1 MIPLTLLSAIKAH
14 DFTAIRNICFALSEE
29 ERQELKSYFA
39 RKNFNFIF
47 REVLEKE
54 KRYHFSNKELA
65 IISYTIMCVCNTLE
79 EVRKI
84 ETFQN
89 IEPYVKGNYYYFL
102 SSLEDEVLLDFVQTP
117 QGAYMIEGIQLM
129 YKDNPLEMSF
139 QILWSVYKAGYIAI
153 NEGVFIQRM
162 YDLNWFK
169 WFKADEHLTKY
180 LLKHPETVVLF
191 PSVPAY
197 IQDTIFTTEEWKKI
211 YHTLN
216 KKGYFTNKN
225 AILHAFIEALLNPWK
240 KTVLDMY
247 CRWIETLEPSLQE
260 LLSNQH
266 TLFAL
271 LSSDKTSVVNFVM
284 KLIKEISNEK
294 GFDFQAFADNFAL
307 CFTTQK
313 IAKSQ
318 LIGLDI
324 LAKHYKQQAP
334 ANIEYRE
341 QLVVLFTVP
350 DAKLQEKVASLLTTY
365 FGGEGLTEVV
375 ALYQDYLK
383 GKAQDLLQSLPSPNS
398 SENSENSENSQT
410 VCAARTSQTA
420 STARPL
426 TPVPCPLT
434 PDDLLFLIG
443 DCIRERS
450 PLVLDLFFEGL
461 NQLQAQIP
469 ADYPEQVKPYLK
481 QLLSNERAVTSLFY
495 QFLDSWCNQSPIP
508 LVYNTNKEWN
518 ELQELYKEKKY
529 SQAEKFNKLREIH
542 VSANKAK
549 KIFPFFF
556 NKIACA
562 LQKLKEKDTLPFIST
577 PTHAPFYIEPL
588 TFLERIIQYE
598 KAGKTPMQEDVIIGL
613 NRLLPTEITE
623 AQKQL
628 ALSLTGN
635 YAPALQYYFEVNKQI
650 TITDATRVLWGQV
663 LRLKDINGVFPEL
676 EIPQKPNLQGLVR
689 PFYLKYEVELTKIN
703 GVERNKII
711 LEDNW
716 DKKHSTYSYYNELG
730 ANYYNVSPM
739 GKVIDED
746 IDYELSLNPRYI
758 DGWLCKYL
766 LTYTQGMDSES
777 LSEATRVM
785 SLLLQYNLPIYHGGW
800 LMVATCLL
808 AERKPLRDLA
818 TEYILLVLQR
828 GETLTYL
835 TEAIGTFLA
844 HKYAPIARFVEF
856 LDLPTRDPKVK
867 AFQKAVVEAYLPLA
881 EKQEKKPTNHKKLVS
896 FLIN

>member
-1 MIPLTLLSAIKAH
+1 MNDSLLSAIKAL
-14 DFTAIRNICFALSEE
+14 DFTAIRNICLALSQE

-47 REVLEKE
+47 REVLKEE

-84 ETFQN
+84 ELFQN

-117 QGAYMIEGIQLM
+117 QGAYMIEGIQRM
-129 YKDNPLEMSF
+129 YKDNPSKMSF
-139 QILWSVYKAGYIAI
+139 QILWSAYKAGHIAL
-153 NEGVFIQRM
+153 NEGIFIENM
-162 YDLNWFK
+162 YNIN

-191 PSVPAY
+191 PSVPTY

-211 YHTLN
+211 YHTLD

-225 AILHAFIEALLNPWK
+225 AILHTFIEALLNPWK
-240 KTVLDMY
+240 KNVLDMY
-247 CRWIETLEPSLQE
+247 CRWIETLEPSHQE

-284 KLIKEISNEK
+284 KLIKEIANEK
-294 GFDFQAFADNFAL
+294 AFDFQAFADNFAL
-307 CFTTQK
+307 CFVTQK

-318 LIGLDI
+318 LIGVEI
-324 LAKHYKQQAP
+324 LEKYYQKQAP
-334 ANIEYRE
+334 TNPDYRE
-341 QLVVLFTVP
+341 QLAVLFTVP
-350 DAKLQEKVASLLTTY
+350 DAKLQEKVANLLTTY
-365 FGGEGLTEVV
+365 FNQEGLPEVITP
-375 ALYQDYLK
+375 YRDYLK
-383 GKAQDLLQSLPSPNS
+383 GKAQDLLATLSP
-398 SENSENSENSQT
+398 SENSENSENSHT
-410 VCAARTSQTA
+410 SKTARSARTPRTW
-420 STARPL
+420 
-426 TPVPCPLT
+426 
-434 PDDLLFLIG
+434 DDLLFLIG

-469 ADYPEQVKPYLK
+469 ADYPELVKPYLN

-508 LVYNTNKEWN
+508 LVYNTNKEWE

-556 NKIACA
+556 NKIACT
-562 LQKLKEKDTLPFIST
+562 LLKLKEKDTLPFIST
-577 PTHAPFYIEPL
+577 PTHAPFYIEPI

-628 ALSLTGN
+628 ALSLTGD
-635 YAPALQYYFEVNKQI
+635 YAPALQYYFEVSNAI

-663 LRLKDINGVFPEL
+663 LRLKDIDGVFPEL

-689 PFYLKYEVELTKIN
+689 PFYLKYEVEPTKIN

-766 LTYTQGMDSES
+766 LPYTQGMDRES

-785 SLLLQYNLPIYHGGW
+785 SLLLEHHLPIYHGGW

-808 AERKPLRDLA
+808 AERKNLRDLA
-818 TEYILLVLQR
+818 AEYILLNLQK

-835 TEAIGTFLA
+835 AEAIGTLLA

-867 AFQKAVVEAYLPLA
+867 AFQKSVLEAYLPLA
-881 EKQEKKPTNHKKLVS
+881 EKQEKKPTNHKKLVE
-896 FLIN
+896 FNR

>member
-1 MIPLTLLSAIKAH
+1 MNDSLLSAIKAL
-14 DFTAIRNICFALSEE
+14 DFTAIRNICLALSQE

-47 REVLEKE
+47 REVLKEE

-84 ETFQN
+84 ELFQN
-89 IEPYVKGNYYYFL
+89 IEPYIKGNYYYFL
-102 SSLEDEVLLDFVQTP
+102 SSLEDGVLLDFVQSP

-129 YKDNPLEMSF
+129 CKDNPSKMSF
-139 QILWSVYKAGYIAI
+139 QILWSVYKAGYIPL

-162 YDLNWFK
+162 YDLN

-247 CRWIETLEPSLQE
+247 CRWIETLEPSHQE
-260 LLSNQH
+260 LLYNQH

-284 KLIKEISNEK
+284 KLIKEISSEK
-294 GFDFQAFADNFAL
+294 DFDFPAFADNFAL
-307 CFTTQK
+307 CFVTQK
-313 IAKSQ
+313 ITKSQ

-334 ANIEYRE
+334 ANPDYRE
-341 QLVVLFTVP
+341 QLAVLFTVS
-350 DAKLQEKVASLLTTY
+350 DAKLQEKVATLLTSY
-365 FGGEGLTEVV
+365 FSGEGLAEVV
-375 ALYQDYLK
+375 APYQDYLK
-383 GKAQDLLQSLPSPNS
+383 GKAQELLPFESHNS
-398 SENSENSENSQT
+398 SESSDPSYSNEPNSLTKEIAR
-410 VCAARTSQTA
+410 AARTPKTW
-420 STARPL
+420 
-426 TPVPCPLT
+426 
-434 PDDLLFLIG
+434 DDLLFLIG
-443 DCIRERS
+443 DCIREHS

-469 ADYPEQVKPYLK
+469 ADYPEQVKPYLN

-495 QFLDSWCNQSPIP
+495 QFLDSWCSQSPIP
-508 LVYNTNKEWN
+508 LIYNTNKEWN
-518 ELQELYKEKKY
+518 ELQELYNEKKY

-542 VSANKAK
+542 VNANKAK

-577 PTHAPFYIEPL
+577 PTHAPFYIDPQVY
-588 TFLERIIQYE
+588 LERIIQYE

-613 NRLLPTEITE
+613 NRLLSTETTE

-628 ALSLTGN
+628 ALSLTGD

-650 TITDATRVLWGQV
+650 AVTDATRVLWGQV
-663 LRLKDINGVFPEL
+663 LRLKDIDGVFPEL

-766 LTYTQGMDSES
+766 LPYTQGMDSES

-785 SLLLQYNLPIYHGGW
+785 SLLLEHHLPIYHGGW

-808 AERKPLRDLA
+808 AERKNLRDLA
-818 TEYILLVLQR
+818 TEYILLSLQK

-835 TEAIGTFLA
+835 AEAIGTLLA

-867 AFQKAVVEAYLPLA
+867 AFQKSVLEAYLPLA
-881 EKQEKKPTNHKKLVS
+881 EKQEKKPTNHKKLVE
-896 FLIN
+896 FNR

>member
-1 MIPLTLLSAIKAH
+1 MAKKNTIPLKFEALDKELQNLLYSRDISGLISVLKEGKNPLH
-14 DFTAIRNICFALSEE
+14 LEQLNQLDVKSCKNLGFPILWSLYENDFIPFEEDFLIEKFGDALYLLNKHKEIESFI
-29 ERQELKSYFA
+29 LKRPRIAKEIGEKLPSYF
-39 RKNFNFIF
+39 
-47 REVLEKE
+47 LEKRDISVTEYE
-54 KRYHFSNKELA
+54 K
-65 IISYTIMCVCNTLE
+65 
-79 EVRKI
+79 
-84 ETFQN
+84 
-89 IEPYVKGNYYYFL
+89 
-102 SSLEDEVLLDFVQTP
+102 LLDF
-117 QGAYMIEGIQLM
+117 GAKG
-129 YKDNPLEMSF
+129 F
-139 QILWSVYKAGYIAI
+139 
-153 NEGVFIQRM
+153 
-162 YDLNWFK
+162 FK
-169 WFKADEHLTKY
+169 GTQMLPNFL
-180 LLKHPETVVLF
+180 
-191 PSVPAY
+191 
-197 IQDTIFTTEEWKKI
+197 
-211 YHTLN
+211 
-216 KKGYFTNKN
+216 
-225 AILHAFIEALLNPWK
+225 EALISPL
-240 KTVLDMY
+240 KTYTANTY
-247 CRWIETLEPSLQE
+247 CRLIESCKPSAEE
-260 LLSNQH
+260 LLPSQY

-271 LSSDKTSVVNFVM
+271 LSSDKTSVVNFAM
-284 KLIKEISNEK
+284 KLIKQIADEK
-294 GFDFQAFADNFAL
+294 SFDFQAFADNFAL
-307 CFTTQK
+307 CFVTQK

-318 LIGLDI
+318 LIGLGI
-324 LAKHYKQQAP
+324 LENNYKKQAP
-334 ANIEYRE
+334 ANPDYRE
-341 QLVVLFTVP
+341 QLAVLFTVP
-350 DAKLQEKVASLLTTY
+350 DAKLQEKVANLLTTY
-365 FGGEGLTEVV
+365 FNHEGLPEVI
-375 ALYQDYLK
+375 APYRDYLK
-383 GKAQDLLQSLPSPNS
+383 GKAQDLLATLSP
-398 SENSENSENSQT
+398 SENSENSHTSQT
-410 VCAARTSQTA
+410 ACAARTSHTA

-469 ADYPEQVKPYLK
+469 TDYSEQVKPYLK
-481 QLLSNERAVTSLFY
+481 QFLSNERAVTSLFY
-495 QFLDSWCNQSPIP
+495 QFLDSWCSQSSIP

-529 SQAEKFNKLREIH
+529 SQAEKFYKLREIH

-556 NKIACA
+556 NKIACT

-577 PTHAPFYIEPL
+577 PTHAPFYIDPL

-598 KAGKTPMQEDVIIGL
+598 KAGKTPIQEDVIIGL

-628 ALSLTGN
+628 ARSLTGN
-635 YAPALQYYFEVNKQI
+635 YAPALQYYFEISKTI

-663 LRLKDINGVFPEL
+663 LRLKDIDGVFPEL

-881 EKQEKKPTNHKKLVS
+881 EKQEKKPTNHKKLAS

>member
-1 MIPLTLLSAIKAH
+1 MIPPTLLSAIKAL

-65 IISYTIMCVCNTLE
+65 LISYTIMCVCNTLE

-84 ETFQN
+84 ELFQN
-89 IEPYVKGNYYYFL
+89 IEPYIKGNYYYFL

-139 QILWSVYKAGYIAI
+139 QILWSVYKAGYIPL

-169 WFKADEHLTKY
+169 AEEYLTKY

-211 YHTLN
+211 YYTLN

-247 CRWIETLEPSLQE
+247 CRWIETFEPSHQE

-284 KLIKEISNEK
+284 KLIKEISSEK
-294 GFDFQAFADNFAL
+294 DFDFQAFSDNFAL
-307 CFTTQK
+307 CFVIQK

-318 LIGLDI
+318 LIGLNI
-324 LAKHYKQQAP
+324 LEKHYKQQAP
-334 ANIEYRE
+334 TNPDYRE
-341 QLVVLFTVP
+341 QLAVLFTVP
-350 DAKLQEKVASLLTTY
+350 DAKLQEKVANLLTTY
-365 FGGEGLTEVV
+365 FNQEGLPEVI
-375 ALYQDYLK
+375 APYCDYLK
-383 GKAQDLLQSLPSPNS
+383 GKAQDLLQSLPSLNS
-398 SENSENSENSQT
+398 SENSENSHSSHSSH
-410 VCAARTSQTA
+410 TSQTA
-420 STARPL
+420 STALTL

-434 PDDLLFLIG
+434 PEDLLFLIG

-495 QFLDSWCNQSPIP
+495 QFLDLWCSQSPIP

-529 SQAEKFNKLREIH
+529 SQAEKFYKLREIH

-598 KAGKTPMQEDVIIGL
+598 KASKTPIQEDVIIGL

-628 ALSLTGN
+628 ALSLIGDYT
-635 YAPALQYYFEVNKQI
+635 PALQYYFEVSKTI

-663 LRLKDINGVFPEL
+663 LRLKDIDGVFPEL

-689 PFYLKYEVELTKIN
+689 PFYLKYKVELTKIN

-716 DKKHSTYSYYNELG
+716 DKKHSTYLYYNDLG

-808 AERKPLRDLA
+808 AERKPLRELA
-818 TEYILLVLQR
+818 TEYILLSLQR
-828 GETLTYL
+828 EETLSYL
-835 TEAIGTFLA
+835 AEAIGTLLA

-856 LDLPTRDPKVK
+856 LDIPTRDPKVK
-867 AFQKAVVEAYLPLA
+867 GFQKAVVEAYLPLA

-896 FLIN
+896 W

>member
-1 MIPLTLLSAIKAH
+1 MIPPTLLSAIKAH

-65 IISYTIMCVCNTLE
+65 LISYTIMCVCNTLE

-84 ETFQN
+84 ELFQN

-139 QILWSVYKAGYIAI
+139 QILWSVYKAGYIPL

-169 WFKADEHLTKY
+169 ADEHLTKY
-180 LLKHPETVVLF
+180 LLKHPKTVVLF

-216 KKGYFTNKN
+216 KKGYLTNKN

-247 CRWIETLEPSLQE
+247 CRWIETLEPSHQE
-260 LLSNQH
+260 LLSNQQ

-294 GFDFQAFADNFAL
+294 DFDFQAFADNFAL
-307 CFTTQK
+307 CFTIQK

-324 LAKHYKQQAP
+324 LAKHYKKQP
-334 ANIEYRE
+334 PVNIEYRE
-341 QLVVLFTVP
+341 QLAVLFTVP

-365 FGGEGLTEVV
+365 FGGEGLAEVV
-375 ALYQDYLK
+375 APYQDYLK
-383 GKAQDLLQSLPSPNS
+383 GKAQELLQSLPLPSPNS
-398 SENSENSENSQT
+398 SETSETAYE
-410 VCAARTSQTA
+410 ARTSETVCEA
-420 STARPL
+420 H
-426 TPVPCPLT
+426 TPETVREAHT
-434 PDDLLFLIG
+434 PRTWDDLLFLIG
-443 DCIRERS
+443 DCIREHS

-469 ADYPEQVKPYLK
+469 KNFSQQISPYQKQLGEQPFEFTTYRKCMRWVIDVWEGKASLSDDIFGRKLYNPTPFLREKTKRLLLKLK
-481 QLLSNERAVTSLFY
+481 QGNS
-495 QFLDSWCNQSPIP
+495 
-508 LVYNTNKEWN
+508 
-518 ELQELYKEKKY
+518 
-529 SQAEKFNKLREIH
+529 
-542 VSANKAK
+542 
-549 KIFPFFF
+549 
-556 NKIACA
+556 
-562 LQKLKEKDTLPFIST
+562 LPFVST
-577 PTHAPFYIEPL
+577 PTHAPFYIDPL
-588 TFLERIIQYE
+588 TFLERIAQYE
-598 KAGKTPMQEDVIIGL
+598 KAEKSPMLEDVVVGL
-613 NRLLPTEITE
+613 NRLLPTEVTE
-623 AQKQL
+623 EQKQL
-628 ALSLTGN
+628 ARSLTGN

-650 TITDATRVLWGQV
+650 AVSDATRVLWGQV
-663 LRLKDINGVFPEL
+663 LRLKDLDGVFPEL
-676 EIPQKPNLQGLVR
+676 EIPEKTNLQGLVR
-689 PFYLKYEVELTKIN
+689 PFYLKYEIKPTKIN

-711 LEDNW
+711 LEDDW
-716 DKKHSTYSYYNELG
+716 DKKHSTYSLYNDLG

-739 GKVIDED
+739 SKATDED
-746 IDYELSLNPRYI
+746 IDYQLSLNPRYI

-766 LTYTQGMDSES
+766 LTYAQGMEGES
-777 LSEATRVM
+777 LTEATRVM
-785 SLLLQYNLPIYHGGW
+785 SLLLEYHLPIYHGGW

-808 AERKPLRDLA
+808 AERKNLRDLT
-818 TEYILLVLQR
+818 TEYILLSLQR

-835 TEAIGTFLA
+835 AEAIGTLLA
-844 HKYAPIARFVEF
+844 HKYAPIARFIEF
-856 LDLPTRDPKVK
+856 LDLPTRNPKIK

-881 EKQEKKPTNHKKLVS
+881 EKQEKKPTNHKKLIVFS
-896 FLIN
+896 C

>member
-1 MIPLTLLSAIKAH
+1 MKENLLSAIKAH
-14 DFTAIRNICFALSEE
+14 DFTAIRNICFGLSEE

-84 ETFQN
+84 ELFQN

-139 QILWSVYKAGYIAI
+139 QILWSVYKAGYIPL

-169 WFKADEHLTKY
+169 ADDHLTKY

-197 IQDTIFTTEEWKKI
+197 IQDTIFSTEEWKKI

-225 AILHAFIEALLNPWK
+225 TILHAFIEALLNPWK

-247 CRWIETLEPSLQE
+247 CRWIETLEPSHQE
-260 LLSNQH
+260 LLSNQY

-271 LSSDKTSVVNFVM
+271 LSSDKTSVVNFLM
-284 KLIKEISNEK
+284 KLIKEIACEK
-294 GFDFQAFADNFAL
+294 DFDFQSFSDNFAL
-307 CFTTQK
+307 CFATQK

-318 LIGLDI
+318 LIGLGI
-324 LAKHYKQQAP
+324 LENSYKKQAP
-334 ANIEYRE
+334 TNPDYRE
-341 QLVVLFTVP
+341 QLAVLFTVP
-350 DAKLQEKVASLLTTY
+350 DAKLQEKVANLLTTY
-365 FGGEGLTEVV
+365 FNHEGLPEVI
-375 ALYQDYLK
+375 APYSDYLK
-383 GKAQDLLQSLPSPNS
+383 GKAQDLLATLSPSESSAPSDLSDRSAS
-398 SENSENSENSQT
+398 SENSHTSHSSHT
-410 VCAARTSQTA
+410 PKIAPAARTPRTW
-420 STARPL
+420 
-426 TPVPCPLT
+426 
-434 PDDLLFLIG
+434 DDLLFLIG

-495 QFLDSWCNQSPIP
+495 QFLDSWCSQSPIP

-518 ELQELYKEKKY
+518 ELQELYNEKKY

-549 KIFPFFF
+549 KIFPFLF
-556 NKIACA
+556 NKIACT
-562 LQKLKEKDTLPFIST
+562 LRKLKEKETLPFIST

-598 KAGKTPMQEDVIIGL
+598 KAGKTPIQEDVIIGL
-613 NRLLPTEITE
+613 NRLLPNEITE

-628 ALSLTGN
+628 ALSLTGD
-635 YAPALQYYFEVNKQI
+635 YAPALQYYFEVSKTI

-663 LRLKDINGVFPEL
+663 LRLKDIDGVFPEL

-716 DKKHSTYSYYNELG
+716 DKKHSTYSYYNDLG

-746 IDYELSLNPRYI
+746 IEYELSLNPRYI

-818 TEYILLVLQR
+818 AEYILLSLQR
-828 GETLTYL
+828 EETLSYL
-835 TEAIGTFLA
+835 AEAIGTLLA

-867 AFQKAVVEAYLPLA
+867 GFQKAVVEAYLPLA
-881 EKQEKKPTNHKKLVS
+881 EKQEKKPTNHKKLAS

>member
-1 MIPLTLLSAIKAH
+1 MEENLLSAIKAH
-14 DFTAIRNICFALSEE
+14 DFTAICNICFALSKEE
-29 ERQELKSYFA
+29 QKELKSYFFQN
-39 RKNFNFIF
+39 NFNFIF

-54 KRYHFSNKELA
+54 GRYYFTNKELSL
-65 IISYTIMCVCNTLE
+65 ISYTIMCLCNTLE

-89 IEPYVKGNYYYFL
+89 IEPYIKGNYYYFL

-117 QGAYMIEGIQLM
+117 QGAYMVEGIWLM
-129 YKDNPLEMSF
+129 YKDNPLKMSF
-139 QILWSVYKAGYIAI
+139 RMLWTLYKNNYIEF
-153 NEGVFIQRM
+153 NELIF
-162 YDLNWFK
+162 LNKMFNMGWAF
-169 WFKADEHLTKY
+169 E
-180 LLKHPETVVLF
+180 ETEEDIIEYFLQNPNLATELF
-191 PSVPAY
+191 PLSSNHIDYVLESFR
-197 IQDTIFTTEEWKKI
+197 DWKRI
-211 YHTLN
+211 YSILN
-216 KKGYFTNKN
+216 EKGYFTDRN
-225 AILHAFIEALLNPWK
+225 IIGLYIEALLNPWRK
-240 KTVLDMY
+240 SVLDMC
-247 CRWIETLEPSLQE
+247 CRLIESLKPTPQE
-260 LLSNQH
+260 LLSHQS

-271 LSSDKTSVVNFVM
+271 LSNDKTSVVNFEM
-284 KLIKEISNEK
+284 KLIKEIAGEK
-294 GFDFQAFADNFAL
+294 GFDFQSFADNFAL
-307 CFTTQK
+307 CFATPK

-324 LAKHYKQQAP
+324 LAKHYKKQP
-334 ANIEYRE
+334 PVNIEYRE
-341 QLVVLFTVP
+341 QLAVLFTVP
-350 DAKLQEKVASLLTTY
+350 DVKLQEKVANLLTTY
-365 FGGEGLTEVV
+365 FNHEGLPEVI
-375 ALYQDYLK
+375 APYRDYLK
-383 GKAQDLLQSLPSPNS
+383 GKAQDLLATLSPSESSAPSDLSDRSAS
-398 SENSENSENSQT
+398 SENSH
-410 VCAARTSQTA
+410 TSH
-420 STARPL
+420 
-426 TPVPCPLT
+426 TPSPEIAPSPHT
-434 PDDLLFLIG
+434 WDDLLFLIG

-481 QLLSNERAVTSLFY
+481 QFLSNERAVTSLFY
-495 QFLDSWCNQSPIP
+495 QFLDSWCSQSPIP

-529 SQAEKFNKLREIH
+529 SQAEKFYKLREIH

-598 KAGKTPMQEDVIIGL
+598 KAGKPPMQEDVIIGL

-628 ALSLTGN
+628 ALSLTGD

-650 TITDATRVLWGQV
+650 AVTDATRVLWRQV
-663 LRLKDINGVFPEL
+663 LRLKDIDGVFPEL
-676 EIPQKPNLQGLVR
+676 EIPQKSNLQGLVR

-766 LTYTQGMDSES
+766 LTYAQGVEGES
-777 LSEATRVM
+777 LTEATRVM
-785 SLLLQYNLPIYHGGW
+785 SLLLEHNLPIYHGGW

-818 TEYILLVLQR
+818 TEYILLALQR

-835 TEAIGTFLA
+835 AEAIGTFLA
-844 HKYAPIARFVEF
+844 HKYAPIARFIEF

-867 AFQKAVVEAYLPLA
+867 AFQKSVVEAYLPLA
-881 EKQEKKPTNHKKLVS
+881 EKQEKKPTNHKKLAN
-896 FLIN
+896 FLIS